1 MESFSSDGTTVCI
14 SWMMIEAVMYGMIPS
29 ANSERFASAPPA
41 KMLSTLRIVP
51 LAPSPKNVRSELVL
65 TPGVGSHEPTR

>member
-1 MESFSSDGTTVCI
+1 
-14 SWMMIEAVMYGMIPS
+14 MYGMIPS

-51 LAPSPKNVRSELVL
+51 LAPSPKNVRRELVL
-65 TPGVGSHEPTR
+65 TPGTGSQDPHR